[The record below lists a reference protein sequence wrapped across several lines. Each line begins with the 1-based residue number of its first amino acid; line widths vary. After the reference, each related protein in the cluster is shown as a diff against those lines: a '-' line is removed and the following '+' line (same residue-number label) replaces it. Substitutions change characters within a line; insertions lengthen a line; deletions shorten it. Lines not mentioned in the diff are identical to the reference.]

1 MVIKT
6 SPIGSAMEN
15 PENRK
20 RARDESLD
28 SDADSPELKLT
39 RLDSEALAADA
50 CESSLSRVDSE
61 DSVTN
66 SAEQGHVRF
75 DSPDSPPEAE
85 LTQDDLL
92 DILDEPENGADRNPA
107 IQGLDSVIRSF
118 EEEIRVPAPAPA
130 VAGMTSDSGESQP
143 ELGYLLEAS
152 DDELGLPP
160 TVRAGDEV
168 KIEAGEFE
176 RSCSEAVGLDGML
189 GFEDEVPGYDS
200 YGFGVGAGSTWND
213 NNGIDEYVA
222 LDGLFDYCDGSFDY
236 GGAASEVA
244 WRGVPKL
251 PAL

>member
-1 MVIKT
+1 
-6 SPIGSAMEN
+6 MEN

-28 SDADSPELKLT
+28 SDADSPESKLT
-39 RLDSEALAADA
+39 RLDSEASAADA
-50 CESSLSRVDSE
+50 CESSLSRVDSG
-61 DSVTN
+61 DSVCN
-66 SAEQGHVRF
+66 SADHVRF
-75 DSPDSPPEAE
+75 DSPEAE

-92 DILDEPENGADRNPA
+92 NILDEPENGADRNPA

-118 EEEIRVPAPAPA
+118 EEEIRVAAPAPAA
-130 VAGMTSDSGESQP
+130 VAGMTSDSGESQL
-143 ELGYLLEAS
+143 ELGFLLEAS

-160 TVRAGDEV
+160 TVRTGDEA

-200 YGFGVGAGSTWND
+200 YGFEVGAGLNCND
-213 NNGIDEYVA
+213 NSGIDEYVA
-222 LDGLFDYCDGSFDY
+222 LGGLFDYCDGSFDY
-236 GGAASEVA
+236 GGAGSEVA